1 MCALVYTKNMV
12 HIFEGLVGPL
22 MQRLEHRLGDNERY
36 LKHLHEEKEHLK
48 EELEKLKLRSPVK
61 STAV

>member
-1 MCALVYTKNMV
+1 MV

-36 LKHLHEEKEHLK
+36 LRQLREEKEQLK
-48 EELEKLKLRSPVK
+48 EELKKLTPRSPVK
-61 STAV
+61 TTSV